1 MFYGRLQLL
10 SLANNGIAEIPHLM
24 LIDGKYVIVED
35 SKRQP
40 NASRQQS
47 RKRHKQTRDE
57 MIENF
62 PNSKIYPKIPP
73 VPNGLIKSIQ
83 DDDFSDFQL
92 NEHQF
97 QITGK
102 EKLFA

>member
-47 RKRHKQTRDE
+47 LKKHKQPSNE
-57 MIENF
+57 MIEKF
-62 PNSKIYPKIPP
+62 PNSEIYPKILP
-73 VPNGLIKSIQ
+73 VPSGLIKSIQ
-83 DDDFSDFQL
+83 DDDFSDFRL
-92 NEHQF
+92 KEHQF

-102 EKLFA
+102 EKLC